1 MADTYSEGVCRRPV
15 AELRPGDRVDLEG
28 DVFADPDVY
37 ADPLNGVSEHPEFEF
52 EFQVVEAVVPETD
65 ECTRVEFEGGFV
77 CGFAPDHMIE
87 VDGEQEREAV

>member
-1 MADTYSEGVCRRPV
+1 
-15 AELRPGDRVDLEG
+15 
-28 DVFADPDVY
+28 
-37 ADPLNGVSEHPEFEF
+37 
-52 EFQVVEAVVPETD
+52 VVEAVVPETD